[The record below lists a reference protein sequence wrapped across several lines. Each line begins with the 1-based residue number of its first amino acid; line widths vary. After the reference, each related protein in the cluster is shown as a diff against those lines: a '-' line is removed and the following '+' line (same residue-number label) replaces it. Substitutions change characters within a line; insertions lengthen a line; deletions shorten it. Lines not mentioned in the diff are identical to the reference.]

1 MAFTSPA
8 QLTAG
13 NADAAG
19 CVASGT
25 AFFLEVYVS
34 PDERDGAFS
43 PLQTPGHTEEKK
55 EKREERKKK
64 KKKAPHLNDF
74 R

>member
-1 MAFTSPA
+1 MIISDDLYLPA

-25 AFFLEVYVS
+25 TFLEVYVS
-34 PDERDGAFS
+34 PDERDGAFN
-43 PLQTPGHTEEKK
+43 PLQTLGHTKEKK
-55 EKREERKKK
+55 EKR
-64 KKKAPHLNDF
+64 KKAPHLNDF